1 MDFNKLKEAA
11 FAAGIKEIE
20 VYSVH
25 KHGIEIS
32 AFNG

>member
-20 VYSVH
+20 VYSYWV
-25 KHGIEIS
+25 IIS
-32 AFNG
+32 QKGKTFH